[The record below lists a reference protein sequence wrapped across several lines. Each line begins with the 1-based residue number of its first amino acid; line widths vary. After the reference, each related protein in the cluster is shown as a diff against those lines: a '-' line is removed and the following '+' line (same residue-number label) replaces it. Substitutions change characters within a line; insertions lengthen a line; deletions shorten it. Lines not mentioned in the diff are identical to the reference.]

1 MGTTLSWTIFA
12 IIVIVALAIDLGLL
26 NRKAHVMRFREAL
39 TWAVGWIALA
49 ALFAAWVYVRHG
61 VDRGLQFTTGYLI
74 ELSLSADNVF
84 LFAVIFRQF
93 GLGVRYQHRVLYWGI
108 LGAIVMRGIM
118 IAAGTALIARFHWVT
133 FVFGVFL
140 ILTGLRM
147 FVHRDREVDVSDMAI
162 IRWLQNHM
170 RVTADYDGQRFL
182 TVRNGIRYATPM
194 LIVLIVI
201 ELTDL
206 MFAVDSIPAVLAISQ
221 DPFIVFTS
229 NIFAILGLRSFYFL
243 LAGVMG
249 MFEYLTVGLSAVLVF
264 VGVKMLGFVE
274 VPTLVSLAVITTI
287 IAVAVI
293 ASLIKARLH
302 PSPVEPPIMA
312 LSDIVDIPSPQDE
325 RAEGNEAAKL
335 R

>member
-1 MGTTLSWTIFA
+1 LGTTLSWTIFA

>member
-1 MGTTLSWTIFA
+1 LGSALSWTIFA
-12 IIVIVALAIDLGLL
+12 VIVIGALAIDLGLL

-39 TWAVGWIALA
+39 TWAVAWIALA
-49 ALFAAWVYVRHG
+49 ALFGGWVFVRHG
-61 VDRGLQFTTGYLI
+61 LDRGLQFTTAYLI

-84 LFAVIFRQF
+84 LFAVVFRQF

-108 LGAIVMRGIM
+108 VGAIVMRGIM

-140 ILTGLRM
+140 ILTGIRM
-147 FVHRDREVDVSDMAI
+147 FVHRDREADVADMAL

-170 RVTADYDGQRFL
+170 RVTAEYEGQRFL
-182 TVRNGIRYATPM
+182 TLRNGVRYATPM
-194 LIVLIVI
+194 LVVLIVI

-206 MFAVDSIPAVLAISQ
+206 MFAVDSIPAVLAISR
-221 DPFIVFTS
+221 DPFIVYTS

-243 LAGVMG
+243 LSGVMG
-249 MFEYLTVGLSAVLVF
+249 MFEYLTVGLSVVLVF
-264 VGVKMLGFVE
+264 VGFKMLGLVE
-274 VPTLVSLAVITTI
+274 VPTHVSLLVITAI

-293 ASLIKARLH
+293 ASLIKVRMH
-302 PSPVEPPIMA
+302 RSIVEPPIME
-312 LSDIVDIPSPQDE
+312 LSDIVDIPSPEQQKSED
-325 RAEGNEAAKL
+325 NEAAKL

>member
-1 MGTTLSWTIFA
+1 LGTTLSWTIFA

-147 FVHRDREVDVSDMAI
+147 FVHRDREVDVADMAI